1 MRANVG
7 DELIVEETEIC
18 GAARVGTI
26 VAVKG
31 SDGSPPYLVHWV
43 AGDYDS
49 LVSPWP
55 GVRVRHKAGDGTPP
69 AITPAAT
76 AASTTTA
83 GSAVSPGIRRRLAA
97 TAR

>member
-1 MRANVG
+1 MKADVG
-7 DELIVEETEIC
+7 DELIVGETEIC

-26 VAVKG
+26 VAVRG

-55 GVRVRHKAGDGTPP
+55 GVGIRHKRTHPARKPP
-69 AITPAAT
+69 VTR
-76 AASTTTA
+76 
-83 GSAVSPGIRRRLAA
+83 AVSPCRAA
-97 TAR
+97 ARA

>member
-7 DELIVEETEIC
+7 DELIVGETEIC
-18 GAARVGTI
+18 GATRVGKI

-55 GVRVRHKAGDGTPP
+55 GVRVRHRARGPQRIGRIGMGDEQH
-69 AITPAAT
+69 
-76 AASTTTA
+76 
-83 GSAVSPGIRRRLAA
+83 R
-97 TAR
+97 